1 MGELRFID
9 LFAGIGGFR
18 IGLERANQEDTDREA
33 STRQNLRSQRNSSID
48 TRRNAQEHVPLPEG
62 ASFRCVWSNDINK
75 YASTIYTNRFGE
87 ANHITGDIRAI
98 DESTIPSH
106 DLLCAGF
113 PCQAFSVAGKRRG
126 FKETR
131 GTLFFEICRIAEH
144 HRPRLLLLENVKGL
158 LSHDGGRTFAT
169 ILEALEELGY
179 WWEYQVLNSKH
190 FGVPQNRERVFII
203 GHSRNGGGREIFPI
217 TETDGVANQNGRGRS
232 PVQAE
237 IGSAIHSRYGAGWR
251 AHGQEQLISTA
262 IDGNYYKGI
271 DKHGQ
276 RQGIIVESA
285 LIHSRGLETRRDG
298 VSHCLKGGG
307 GGSSKNMLV
316 EPYIKNIPHG
326 HNDGWKKPL
335 PSLKSNSGAQ
345 YNELLVQ
352 PVLTPD
358 RENKRQHGRRFK
370 ENGEPMFTLTGQDKH
385 GVLLH
390 NIYGGFNEGIR
401 VFEDYSPTIR
411 TPKGGGHLP
420 SVLKDSRI
428 RRLTP
433 CECERLQG
441 FPDGWTEGIS
451 DTQRYKCL
459 GNAVTVNVIEFLG
472 HKLLE
477 SVNSTSKRLKENVF
491 VDLDFKDVEIRVK

>member
-98 DESTIPSH
+98 DESTIPGH
-106 DLLCAGF
+106 DLLCGGF

-276 RQGIIVESA
+276 RQGIIVEPF
-285 LIHSRGLETRRDG
+285 IQ
-298 VSHCLKGGG
+298 
-307 GGSSKNMLV
+307 
-316 EPYIKNIPHG
+316 PYPHG
-326 HNDGWKKPL
+326 KNQGTPKEL
-335 PSLKSNSGAQ
+335 PHIRATNGASH
-345 YNELLVQ
+345 NELLVQ
-352 PVLTPD
+352 PVLTHD
-358 RENKRQHGRRFK
+358 RENKSTRQMI
-370 ENGEPMFTLTGQDKH
+370 PSFTLTGQDIH
-385 GVLLH
+385 GVMIA
-390 NIYGGFNEGIR
+390 NTVYQD
-401 VFEDYSPTIR
+401 DYLRRGARDRDADGKAILTSIANR
-411 TPKGGGHLP
+411 
-420 SVLKDSRI
+420 RI

-433 CECERLQG
+433 VECERLQG

-472 HKLLE
+472 HKLIE

-491 VDLDFKDVEIRVK
+491 VDLDFKDMEIRVK